1 MRISSLSL
9 TRSLLY
15 RPDPS
20 LFRSR
25 LASLSFRLRLPP
37 TCPRFSLALPSPS
50 SRSFSRTLFPFS
62 GFANRRSGHDH
73 TDGYRDSSRFSLF
86 SLSLSLSLFLSPAF
100 LLRSLFF
107 SSLSLSLSQTLSVRW
122 GSFTIPRLL
131 SLYRVHLIPVFF
143 FSLSLPFFSPFS
155 LSLFFFRSTV
165 LHEGDDDDRNGE
177 THGAHTGS
185 RRKRDSYGNALL

>member
-86 SLSLSLSLFLSPAF
+86 SLSLSLSFFIPRLPPPVSI
-100 LLRSLFF
+100 LLL
-107 SSLSLSLSQTLSVRW
+107 SLSLSLSD
-122 GSFTIPRLL
+122 SFCSLGFLHDSPTPIPIPCSPNTRFLFL
-131 SLYRVHLIPVFF
+131 SLSPFF
-143 FSLSLPFFSPFS
+143 LSLFS
-155 LSLFFFRSTV
+155 LSLFFSE
-165 LHEGDDDDRNGE
+165 HC
-177 THGAHTGS
+177 S
-185 RRKRDSYGNALL
+185 PRRR